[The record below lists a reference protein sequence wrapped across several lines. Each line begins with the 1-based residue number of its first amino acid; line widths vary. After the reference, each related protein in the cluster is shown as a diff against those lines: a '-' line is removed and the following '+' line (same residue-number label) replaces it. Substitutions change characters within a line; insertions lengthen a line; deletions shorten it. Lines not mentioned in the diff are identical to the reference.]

1 MSDIV
6 LDASSVLALLNQE
19 TGHTVVASIMKV
31 AAMSTVNLAEVVA
44 RLADKGMTAS
54 DIHEALDNLGF
65 EPVPFDS
72 DLAYA
77 TGLLR
82 PTTRAFGLSL
92 GDRACLA
99 LAQRL
104 RVPVLTSD
112 QAWRDLRIGVE
123 IRVLR

>member
-1 MSDIV
+1 MVDVV
-6 LDASSVLALLNQE
+6 LDASALLALLNQE
-19 TGHTVVASIMKV
+19 AGHAMVASLVPV

-44 RLADKGMTAS
+44 RLADRGMTAS
-54 DIHEALDNLGF
+54 DIHDALDNLGF
-65 EPVPFDS
+65 EPMPYDS

-77 TGLLR
+77 AGLLR
-82 PTTRAFGLSL
+82 PTTRAYGLSL